1 MKLSGV
7 ARPAG
12 EPVRAPCTGR
22 LCIAVQANVALT
34 TPSGPDVIVH
44 VEAVDF
50 WLCGDAPTD
59 RVLVRPSG
67 ATHHLRGASSG
78 SVRYG
83 DAITQRFLEQIRSLA
98 GVATNWYEQVL
109 AVESRMTVWATLAW
123 ELDPTASG
131 AVDYR
136 SPPLMPVLR
145 ARRIG

>member
-22 LCIAVQANVALT
+22 VCIAVQANVALT
-34 TPSGPDVIVH
+34 TLNGPDVIVH
-44 VEAVDF
+44 LEVVDF
-50 WLCGDAPTD
+50 WLCGDAPAD
-59 RVLVRPSG
+59 RVLVRSSG
-67 ATHHLRGASSG
+67 ATHHLRDASSG
-78 SVRYG
+78 FIQYG
-83 DAITQRFLEQIRSLA
+83 DDIAQRFQEEIRHRQ
-98 GVATNWYEQVL
+98 GFATNWYERVL
-109 AVESRMTVWATLAW
+109 AVESRVEVWATLAW